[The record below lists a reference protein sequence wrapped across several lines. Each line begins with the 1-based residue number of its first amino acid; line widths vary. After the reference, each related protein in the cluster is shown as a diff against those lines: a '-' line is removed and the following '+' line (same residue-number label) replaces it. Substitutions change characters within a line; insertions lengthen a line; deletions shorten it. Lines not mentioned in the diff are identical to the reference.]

1 MKSKIPLIFIIYS
14 TLLVISIIS
23 LFSIKSKVISGNKEL
38 NWLNSQI
45 LQETNNIQILNAELA
60 YLTTPERI
68 DILQQ
73 KYLNLQKIEQKQIE
87 TLDDK

>member
-23 LFSIKSKVISGNKEL
+23 LFSIKSKVISRNKEL

>member
-1 MKSKIPLIFIIYS
+1 MKPKIPLLFIIYS
-14 TLLVISIIS
+14 ALLVTSIIS
-23 LFSIKSKVISGNKEL
+23 LFSIKSKVIAGNKEL
-38 NWLNSQI
+38 HWLNNQI
-45 LQETNNIQILNAELA
+45 LQETNNIQILKAELA

-68 DILQQ
+68 DVLQQ

>member
-1 MKSKIPLIFIIYS
+1 MKSKTPLLFIIYS

>member
-23 LFSIKSKVISGNKEL
+23 LFSIKSKVIFGNKEL